1 MATLLTAAPTTA
13 KTLTCTNVIDPKAW
27 YSLGEIED
35 LLGIPTSAMY
45 HTILNWG
52 KGYQSRGDLN
62 THGSLSGESLL
73 RMIAG
78 DNIQYEISELAKKG
92 WDRKHR
98 PLIVSPPEPEAQ
110 GLVNQVEE
118 QLAARRDLKAEEE
131 TAENEHM
138 ALIVLRGIYRAIAE
152 TDDDVSKSAKI
163 ALGKFSIKATQE
175 DVRDLT
181 FAMSTNGM
189 TPDQFG
195 IDVEKVRNV
204 LLQVLRHDDL
214 TASGKAV
221 VAAREDLKKF
231 RKSAEDRERELE
243 RAHSAANTRS
253 RAALKAAYELTKLHR
268 VLPETW
274 FVSGSPPR
282 PRKLVG

>member
-1 MATLLTAAPTTA
+1 MTTLIAEIAETRTLTADDI
-13 KTLTCTNVIDPKAW
+13 IDPGLH
-27 YSLGEIED
+27 YSATEIEELLDIPREVFLRAIRTMNYGFQGDID
-35 LLGIPTSAMY
+35 LDGGVSGVDVRRCIAK
-45 HTILNWG
+45 H
-52 KGYQSRGDLN
+52 DLKHRI
-62 THGSLSGESLL
+62 TT
-73 RMIAG
+73 
-78 DNIQYEISELAKKG
+78 LARET